1 MTDQEIRNSLNDQ
14 NRRLLD
20 DIENFIS
27 VRFEEWDKDFYAGKI
42 SKSEGCGVVY
52 CKPDLHQAKIAHELL
67 HIKTG
72 YSLGD
77 DNVMLGM
84 AHKSGNPIV
93 RMIITD
99 DLCEGLLNQTE
110 HYLFF
115 DEYLNLGYNAIDF
128 FENLRLQMEAEL
140 WKETIIKHGIGNN
153 GTYTTTE
160 VYSYLAVLILFL
172 LYPVKGQYSHQ
183 YKKVSK
189 AVLELSTAMDRFVGE
204 LLTIRIDS
212 QEKGR
217 MQAAY
222 ETLAGDIIRWVNNS
236 KIIPSLVR

>member
-1 MTDQEIRNSLNDQ
+1 MTNQEIRNRLNDQ

-20 DIENFIS
+20 EIEESIS

-42 SKSEGCGVVY
+42 SKSEECGVVY

-77 DNVMLGM
+77 DNVMLVM
-84 AHKSGNPIV
+84 ARQSSNPIV

-99 DLCEGLLNQTE
+99 DLCEGLLNQAE

-115 DEYLNLGYNAIDF
+115 EEYLNMGYNATDF
-128 FENLRLQMEAEL
+128 FENLRLQMEAEQ

-160 VYSYLAVLILFL
+160 IYSYLAVLILFL
-172 LYPVKGQYSHQ
+172 LYPVKGQYAHQ

-189 AVLELSTAMDRFVGE
+189 AVPELSTAMDRFKGE
-204 LLTIRIDS
+204 LGAIRIDS
-212 QEKGR
+212 EEKGR

-222 ETLAGDIIRWVNNS
+222 EALAGDIIRWVNNS
-236 KIIPSLVR
+236 RITPSLV